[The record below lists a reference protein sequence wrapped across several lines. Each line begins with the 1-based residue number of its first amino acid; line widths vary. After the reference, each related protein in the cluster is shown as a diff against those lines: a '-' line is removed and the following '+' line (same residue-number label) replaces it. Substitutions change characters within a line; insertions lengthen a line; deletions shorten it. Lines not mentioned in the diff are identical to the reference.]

1 MPNVYILCKKIPSKV
16 ANNLLGKSG
25 KQIYA
30 KLNAQVLICLKK
42 KFKMGKSYQKLV
54 KKLSLI
60 PFSLKNSEVEI
71 CKNLQ
76 KETWNYCI

>member
-42 KFKMGKSYQKLV
+42 N
-54 KKLSLI
+54 
-60 PFSLKNSEVEI
+60 LKWENRT
-71 CKNLQ
+71 KN
-76 KETWNYCI
+76 